1 MSNSVVFLL
10 IAVGL
15 SVLGAT
21 AVWLHGR
28 PRRNPRHTDDFG
40 ATLRALSESQRARG
54 HQARRPSHGATDR
67 TDAGTATPPAMSPR
81 DPRRA
86 RGPRPG
92 A

>member
-28 PRRNPRHTDDFG
+28 PRRNPRHANDFG
-40 ATLRALSESQRARG
+40 ATLRALSEAQRTRDG
-54 HQARRPSHGATDR
+54 RPLRPGDASADGA
-67 TDAGTATPPAMSPR
+67 PPAMSPR

-86 RGPRPG
+86 RETRPG